1 MATRPEPVFIT
12 DLSDPVFPPSIAAIR
27 AQAAPYADLITL
39 STDAIVA
46 AAQGETGLTDLGP
59 NEADWRERIDVIT
72 TALRDEAALGP
83 VGVLSAWSQLT
94 GLTRN
99 RLRINALLAEHPEIH
114 DIAVTKPIIICGL
127 PRTGTT
133 HLHNLL
139 SADPALRSL
148 PYWESLEPVP
158 APGEGIE
165 ERRARTGAGLEVL
178 NTGLPYFVR
187 MHEMTTDHV
196 HEEIQLLAI
205 DGSSMLFETMALMPS
220 WRDYYLSHD
229 QAPHYEYMKT
239 VLKCLTFL
247 RPGHQPTRWVLKS
260 PQHLEQFSPLA
271 RVFPDATFVV
281 THRDP
286 VSVTLSMGT
295 MLAYLGRLSH
305 AKVDPI
311 AIGQSWAERLRIM
324 LATAV
329 RDRHLL
335 PAGQSIDVR
344 FDEFM
349 RDDMGMVS
357 RIYNLADQP
366 LDATARRAMQTF
378 VEDHPRG
385 KHGTVRYDAAQ
396 LGLDLGELRQRF
408 SFYSDAFNVTAEH
421 N

>member
-1 MATRPEPVFIT
+1 MALRPEPVYID
-12 DLSDPVFPPSIAAIR
+12 DLADPVFPPSIAAIR
-27 AQAAPYADLITL
+27 QQATPYAGFITL
-39 STDAIVA
+39 TTDAVVGA
-46 AAQGETGLTDLGP
+46 ARSETGLDDLGP
-59 NEADWRERIDVIT
+59 LEGPWRERMDVIT
-72 TALRDEAALGP
+72 AALRTEANLGP

-94 GLTRN
+94 GLAKN
-99 RLRINALLAEHPEIH
+99 RLRINALLAERPEIH
-114 DIAVTKPIIICGL
+114 DIVVAKPIIICGL

-158 APGEGIE
+158 APGDGIE
-165 ERRARTGAGLEVL
+165 ERRVRTGAGLDVL

-205 DGSSMLFETMALMPS
+205 DASSMLFETMSSMPS

-229 QAPHYEYMKT
+229 QTPHYEYLKT

-247 RPGHQPTRWVLKS
+247 RPGNAPTRWVLKS
-260 PQHLEQFSPLA
+260 PQHLEQFAPLA

-295 MLAYLGRLSH
+295 MLAYLGRLSQ

-311 AIGQSWAERLRIM
+311 AIGPRLADRLRIM
-324 LATAV
+324 LTTAV

-335 PAGQSIDVR
+335 PERQSIDVR

-349 RDDMGMVS
+349 RDDMAMVK
-357 RIYNLADQP
+357 RIYALADQP
-366 LDATARRAMQTF
+366 LDASALAAMQAF
-378 VEDHPRG
+378 VDEHPRG
-385 KHGTVRYDAAQ
+385 KHGTIRYDPEQ
-396 LGLDLGELRQRF
+396 LGLNLDELRTRF
-408 SFYSDAFNVTAEH
+408 AFYTEAFNVASEAD
-421 N
+421 

>member
-1 MATRPEPVFIT
+1 MATRPEPVYID
-12 DLSDPVFPPSIAAIR
+12 DLADPVFPPSIAALR
-27 AQAAPYADLITL
+27 TQATPYAEHIAL
-39 STDAIVA
+39 STDAVVA
-46 AAQGETGLTDLGP
+46 AARHETGLEDLGP
-59 NEADWRERIDVIT
+59 GEPAWWERMTVIT
-72 TALRDEAALGP
+72 TALRDEANLGP
-83 VGVLSAWSQLT
+83 VGILSAWSQLT

-99 RLRINALLAEHPEIH
+99 RLRIADLLARHPEIH
-114 DIAVTKPIIICGL
+114 DIAVSKPIIICGL

-148 PYWESLEPVP
+148 PYWESLEPIP

-165 ERRARTGAGLEVL
+165 ERRARTGAGLDVL

-205 DGSSMLFETMALMPS
+205 DASSMLFETMALMPS
-220 WRDYYLSHD
+220 WREYYLSHD

-295 MLAYLGRLSH
+295 MLAYLGRLSL
-305 AKVDPI
+305 AQVDPL
-311 AIGQSWAERLRIM
+311 AIGRSWAERLRVM

-335 PAGQSIDVR
+335 PADQSIDVR

-349 RDDMGMVS
+349 RDDMAMVA
-357 RIYNLADQP
+357 RIYELAAQP
-366 LDATARRAMQTF
+366 LDATALAAMEAF
-378 VEDHPRG
+378 VDDHPRG
-385 KHGTVRYDAAQ
+385 KHGTVRYDATQ
-396 LGLDLGELRQRF
+396 LGLDLPELRQQL
-408 SFYSDAFNVTAEH
+408 SFYSEAFNVVDEGA
-421 N
+421 

>member
-1 MATRPEPVFIT
+1 MATRPEPVYID
-12 DLSDPVFPPSIAAIR
+12 DLADPVFPPSIAALR
-27 AQAAPYADLITL
+27 AQAAPYAEHITL
-39 STDAIVA
+39 SADAVLA
-46 AAQGETGLTDLGP
+46 AARQETGMEDLGP
-59 NEADWRERIDVIT
+59 DEAGWRERMTVVT
-72 TALRDEAALGP
+72 TALRNEANLGP

-99 RLRINALLAEHPEIH
+99 RLRITALLAEHPEIH
-114 DIAVTKPIIICGL
+114 DIPVAKPIIICGL

-148 PYWESLEPVP
+148 PYWESLEPIP

-165 ERRARTGAGLEVL
+165 ARRSRTGAGLEVL

-187 MHEMTTDHV
+187 MPEMTTDHV
-196 HEEIQLLAI
+196 HEEIHLLAI
-205 DGSSMLFETMALMPS
+205 DASSMLFETMALMPT
-220 WRDYYLSHD
+220 WREYYLSHD

-247 RPGHQPTRWVLKS
+247 RPGQAPTRWVLKS

-305 AKVDPI
+305 AKVDPL
-311 AIGQSWAERLRIM
+311 AIGQSWAERLRVM

-335 PAGQSIDVR
+335 PAEQSIDVR
-344 FDEFM
+344 FTEFM
-349 RDDMGMVS
+349 RDDMAMVE
-357 RIYNLADQP
+357 RIYELAGQP
-366 LDATARRAMQTF
+366 LDGAARAAMSAF
-378 VEDHPRG
+378 VDDHPRG
-385 KHGTVRYDAAQ
+385 KHGTVQYDANQ
-396 LGLDLGELRQRF
+396 LGLDLKELRHRF
-408 SFYSDAFNVTAEH
+408 AFYSDAFGVVSEDR
-421 N
+421 